1 MWRPHFNTSARLGE
15 RHDGMSRLSVAVC
28 LRGLLCLT
36 THKGYQARRRSTRS
50 ASPTAIVLERLS
62 TSLEPLLSNIP
73 YPTFSAINVYGVG
86 SEHPFKN
93 YWTLSGG
100 LEEVVSV
107 LPTKDQADIL
117 VAKYFDAI
125 DSIFPILHEGNFY
138 ALYEDFWRLPLENK
152 AQVDTSFVALL
163 FVILALGSQ
172 LLRLAVDPATASLN
186 RGDGAE
192 FYASACH
199 QALHLG
205 AYLNRTSVP
214 TLQAMVLMTYFLMNA
229 NRGSDGWAFQGI
241 VIRQAYAMGLNRDP
255 NMISKPKGNLV
266 EQQEKRRLWKAVVCQ
281 DASMSVVL
289 KLPPGATHADVDI
302 SGPLLSPPTDR
313 DIMKGSKTNDAI
325 EYCTGIPPSSFG
337 RANDIGYVNGMYSLA
352 LLEQETIAS
361 PRSLSLQLAT
371 TTRQRV
377 QLLGRFKACINS
389 WPELFRTWDEQ
400 SLCALGVGDPL
411 GRRVV
416 RQIFFLT
423 SHYWHC
429 VMLINVEGC
438 DPAIDT
444 LKSDSDWEEHLACVR
459 GALEAAHSTLRAFF
473 VLPRLLEGEAGSWW
487 TMAHRA
493 FAAAVSNLNS
503 GIGP

>member
-1 MWRPHFNTSARLGE
+1 M
-15 RHDGMSRLSVAVC
+15 
-28 LRGLLCLT
+28 
-36 THKGYQARRRSTRS
+36 
-50 ASPTAIVLERLS
+50 
-62 TSLEPLLSNIP
+62 SNIP
-73 YPTFSAINVYGVG
+73 YPTFNAINIYAVG

-107 LPTKDQADIL
+107 LPSKEQADIL
-117 VAKYFDAI
+117 IAKYFDAI

-138 ALYEDFWRLPLENK
+138 ALYEDFWHLPPENK

-163 FVILALGSQ
+163 FVMLALGSQ
-172 LLRLAVDPATASLN
+172 SLHLAVDPATAQFNHS
-186 RGDGAE
+186 DGAE
-192 FYASACH
+192 FYVSACH

-205 AYLNRTSVP
+205 AYLNRTSIP

-229 NRGSDGWAFQGI
+229 NRSSDGWAFQGI

-255 NMISKPKGNLV
+255 NMIPKPKGSLT
-266 EQQEKRRLWKAVVCQ
+266 EQQEKRRLWRAVVCQ

-289 KLPPGATHADVDI
+289 KLPPGATHADLDL
-302 SGPLLSPPTDR
+302 SAPMLLPPTD
-313 DIMKGSKTNDAI
+313 SSVTNDPNLNDGV
-325 EYCTGIPPSSFG
+325 EYCTGIPPTSFG
-337 RANDIGYVNGMYSLA
+337 RPEDIGYINGRYSLA

-361 PRSLSLQLAT
+361 PRSLSLELAPT
-371 TTRQRV
+371 PRQRAH
-377 QLLGRFKACINS
+377 LLARFQASYNS

-400 SLCALGVGDPL
+400 SLCTLGATSSL

-416 RQIFFLT
+416 RQIFVLN

-429 VMLINVEGC
+429 VMLIHLEGC
-438 DPAIDT
+438 DAATET
-444 LKSDSDWEEHLACVR
+444 LTSDAAWEEHLMNVR
-459 GALEAAHSTLRAFF
+459 GAIEAAHSTLRGFF

-493 FAAAVSNLNS
+493 FAAAVSNYF
-503 GIGP
+503 IKP

>member
-1 MWRPHFNTSARLGE
+1 
-15 RHDGMSRLSVAVC
+15 
-28 LRGLLCLT
+28 
-36 THKGYQARRRSTRS
+36 
-50 ASPTAIVLERLS
+50 
-62 TSLEPLLSNIP
+62 
-73 YPTFSAINVYGVG
+73 
-86 SEHPFKN
+86 
-93 YWTLSGG
+93 
-100 LEEVVSV
+100 
-107 LPTKDQADIL
+107 
-117 VAKYFDAI
+117 
-125 DSIFPILHEGNFY
+125 
-138 ALYEDFWRLPLENK
+138 
-152 AQVDTSFVALL
+152 VDTSFVALL
-163 FVILALGSQ
+163 FVMLALGSQ
-172 LLRLAVDPATASLN
+172 LLRLAVDPFKAPSYQ
-186 RGDGAE
+186 GDGSE

-255 NMISKPKGNLV
+255 SMISKPRGSLV
-266 EQQEKRRLWKAVVCQ
+266 EQQEKKRLWRAVVCQ

-302 SGPLLSPPTDR
+302 LGPMLLPPTGKDVPS
-313 DIMKGSKTNDAI
+313 DSNKKDAV

-337 RANDIGYVNGMYSLA
+337 RPSDIGYVNGIYSLA

-361 PRSLSLQLAT
+361 PRSLSLQLAPT
-371 TTRQRV
+371 SKQRV
-377 QLLGRFKACINS
+377 HLLARFQTCYNS

-400 SLCALGVGDPL
+400 SLWTLGASDPL

-429 VMLINVEGC
+429 VMLIHVEGC
-438 DPAIDT
+438 DSAIDT
-444 LKSDSDWEEHLACVR
+444 LRSDHDWEEHLMNVR
-459 GALEAAHSTLRAFF
+459 GALNATHSTLRAFF

-493 FAAAVSNLNS
+493 FAAAVSNPEINVLDGDICFSKWLTPIEQLTIANLLKKYGQCPS
-503 GIGP
+503 AGGQTTLCGWPEQDSAATVAAFSTARADVSRTIKILKSISHHDEASKTCVEILENLYGAVDSERG

>member
-1 MWRPHFNTSARLGE
+1 MIEGRAFPPPQSP
-15 RHDGMSRLSVAVC
+15 RHC
-28 LRGLLCLT
+28 LRLQSACSLLTAHECR
-36 THKGYQARRRSTRS
+36 QARRHSTRS
-50 ASPTAIVLERLS
+50 ASPTAVVLERLS

-73 YPTFSAINVYGVG
+73 YPTFSAINLYGIG

-107 LPTKDQADIL
+107 LPSKEQADIL
-117 VAKYFDAI
+117 IAKYFDAI

-138 ALYEDFWRLPLENK
+138 ALYEDFWRLPLANK

-163 FVILALGSQ
+163 FVMLALGSQ
-172 LLRLAVDPATASLN
+172 LLRLAIDPATALSTQ
-186 RGDGAE
+186 GDGSE

-255 NMISKPKGNLV
+255 NMISKPKGSLV
-266 EQQEKRRLWKAVVCQ
+266 EQQEKRRLWRAVVCQ

-302 SGPLLSPPTDR
+302 SGPILLPPPNWDV
-313 DIMKGSKTNDAI
+313 MSSSNMNDAT
-325 EYCTGIPPSSFG
+325 EYCTGIPPTSFG
-337 RANDIGYVNGMYSLA
+337 RPEDIGYVNGMYALA
-352 LLEQETIAS
+352 LLEQETISS
-361 PRSLSLQLAT
+361 PRSLSLQLAPT
-371 TTRQRV
+371 CKERTH
-377 QLLGRFKACINS
+377 LLARFQACYDS
-389 WPELFRTWDEQ
+389 WPELLRTWDEQ
-400 SLCALGVGDPL
+400 SLGALGATDPL

-416 RQIFFLT
+416 RQTFFLT

-429 VMLINVEGC
+429 VMLIHVEGC
-438 DPAIDT
+438 DSATET
-444 LKSDSDWEEHLACVR
+444 LKSDADWEDHLMNVR
-459 GALEAAHSTLRAFF
+459 GALGAAHSTLRAFF

-493 FAAAVSNLNS
+493 FAAAVSNPKPQR
-503 GIGP
+503 IGM

>member
-1 MWRPHFNTSARLGE
+1 MTA
-15 RHDGMSRLSVAVC
+15 HDCS
-28 LRGLLCLT
+28 
-36 THKGYQARRRSTRS
+36 QARRRSTRS
-50 ASPTAIVLERLS
+50 ASPTAVVLERLS

-73 YPTFSAINVYGVG
+73 YPTFSAINIYGIG

-100 LEEVVSV
+100 LEEVISV
-107 LPTKDQADIL
+107 LPSKEQAHIL
-117 VAKYFDAI
+117 IAKYFDAV
-125 DSIFPILHEGNFY
+125 DSIFPILHEGSFY
-138 ALYEDFWRLPLENK
+138 ALYEDFWRLPPANK

-163 FVILALGSQ
+163 FVMLALGSQ
-172 LLRLAVDPATASLN
+172 LLRLNVDPATAHSN
-186 RGDGAE
+186 HGDGAE

-255 NMISKPKGNLV
+255 NMISKPKGTLA
-266 EQQEKRRLWKAVVCQ
+266 EQQEKRRLWRAVVCQ

-289 KLPPGATHADVDI
+289 KLPPGATHADLDI
-302 SGPLLSPPTDR
+302 CGPILPPPPEW
-313 DIMKGSKTNDAI
+313 DIMSESVNEAV
-325 EYCTGIPPSSFG
+325 EYCTGSPPTSFG
-337 RANDIGYVNGMYSLA
+337 RLNDIGYINSMYSLA

-361 PRSLSLQLAT
+361 PRSLSLQLAPT
-371 TTRQRV
+371 SKSRAH
-377 QLLGRFKACINS
+377 LLARFQACYNS
-389 WPELFRTWDEQ
+389 WPESFRTWDEQ
-400 SLCALGVGDPL
+400 SLCALGATDPL

-429 VMLINVEGC
+429 VMLVHVEGC
-438 DPAIDT
+438 DTPVEK
-444 LKSDSDWEEHLACVR
+444 LKDADWEEHLMSVR
-459 GALEAAHSTLRAFF
+459 GALEAAHSTLLAFF

-493 FAAAVSNLNS
+493 FAAAVRSLPPS
-503 GIGP
+503 QCTRP

>member
-1 MWRPHFNTSARLGE
+1 M
-15 RHDGMSRLSVAVC
+15 
-28 LRGLLCLT
+28 
-36 THKGYQARRRSTRS
+36 
-50 ASPTAIVLERLS
+50 
-62 TSLEPLLSNIP
+62 SNIP
-73 YPTFSAINVYGVG
+73 YPTFSAINIYGIG

-100 LEEVVSV
+100 LEEVVDV
-107 LPTKDQADIL
+107 LPSKEQADIL
-117 VAKYFDAI
+117 IVKYFDAI

-138 ALYEDFWRLPLENK
+138 ALYEEFWRLPPADK
-152 AQVDTSFVALL
+152 GRVDASFVALL
-163 FVILALGSQ
+163 FVMLALGSQ
-172 LLRLAVDPATASLN
+172 LRRFNVDPAGAYTMQ
-186 RGDGAE
+186 GDGAE

-214 TLQAMVLMTYFLMNA
+214 MLQAMVLMTYFLMNA

-255 NMISKPKGNLV
+255 SMISKPKGTLV
-266 EQQEKRRLWKAVVCQ
+266 EQNEKRRLWMAVVCQ

-289 KLPPGATHADVDI
+289 KLPPGATHMDADI
-302 SGPLLSPPTDR
+302 TAPILPPPIDWDTTSR
-313 DIMKGSKTNDAI
+313 ANNEAV
-325 EYCTGIPPSSFG
+325 EYPTGIGISSFG
-337 RANDIGYVNGMYSLA
+337 RMVDIGYTNGMYALA
-352 LLEQETIAS
+352 LLEQETISS
-361 PRSLSLQLAT
+361 PRSLSLQLAPT
-371 TTRQRV
+371 VKQRV
-377 QLLGRFKACINS
+377 HLLGRFQACYDS

-400 SLCALGVGDPL
+400 SLCALGDTDPL

-429 VMLINVEGC
+429 VMLIHVEGC
-438 DPAIDT
+438 DSPVES
-444 LKSDSDWEEHLACVR
+444 LKSDAAWDEHLVSVR

-493 FAAAVSNLNS
+493 FAAAVSRPTHEPCPEAVDS
-503 GIGP
+503 TCSEC

>member
-1 MWRPHFNTSARLGE
+1 
-15 RHDGMSRLSVAVC
+15 
-28 LRGLLCLT
+28 
-36 THKGYQARRRSTRS
+36 
-50 ASPTAIVLERLS
+50 
-62 TSLEPLLSNIP
+62 LEPLLSNIP
-73 YPTFSAINVYGVG
+73 YPTFSAINIYGIG
-86 SEHPFKN
+86 TEHPFKN

-107 LPTKDQADIL
+107 LPSKEQADIL
-117 VAKYFDAI
+117 IAKYFDAI

-138 ALYEDFWRLPLENK
+138 ALYEAFWRLPLASK

-163 FVILALGSQ
+163 FVMLALGSQ
-172 LLRLAVDPATASLN
+172 LLRPAVDPFMSRSN
-186 RGDGAE
+186 QGDGSE

-255 NMISKPKGNLV
+255 NMISKPKGSLA
-266 EQQEKRRLWKAVVCQ
+266 EQQEKRRLWRAVVCQ

-289 KLPPGATHADVDI
+289 KLPPGATHADVDTL
-302 SGPLLSPPTDR
+302 GPMLLPPQGKDLPTDSN
-313 DIMKGSKTNDAI
+313 KNDAV
-325 EYCTGIPPSSFG
+325 EYCTGLPPSSFG
-337 RANDIGYVNGMYSLA
+337 RPNDVGYVNGMYSLA
-352 LLEQETIAS
+352 LLEQETISS
-361 PRSLSLQLAT
+361 PRSLSLQLAGT
-371 TTRQRV
+371 SKQRAS
-377 QLLGRFKACINS
+377 LLARFQACYNA

-400 SLCALGVGDPL
+400 SLCTLGATDPL

-416 RQIFFLT
+416 RQIFFMT

-429 VMLINVEGC
+429 VMLIHVEGC
-438 DPAIDT
+438 DPATET
-444 LKSDSDWEEHLACVR
+444 LRSDSEWEEHLVNVR
-459 GALEAAHSTLRAFF
+459 GALNAAHATLRAFF

-493 FAAAVSNLNS
+493 FAAAVSNPDTKLHRAVRCGS
-503 GIGP
+503 SIC